1 MSVESSLRRLQTD
14 WIDLFQMHAWDPK
27 TPIEETWSTLNDLV
41 TAGTVRYLGVSQYA
55 AWQIAQTMGV
65 AALHGWES
73 LVSVQ
78 PEYSLVSRGAERE
91 LLPLARQSNLAVMP
105 WSPLGG
111 GILTGKYRPG
121 EAVPED
127 SRAAQASPAAG
138 MVQDRLSTQVLVL
151 EQVQRTAAALEK
163 TAAQVALNWVLDS
176 PGVTSPVVGA
186 RTVEQLQQNLGAVG
200 WVMPV
205 AERAALDDASALQV
219 DYPESAMQALGLRV
233 Y

>member
-1 MSVESSLRRLQTD
+1 
-14 WIDLFQMHAWDPK
+14 
-27 TPIEETWSTLNDLV
+27 
-41 TAGTVRYLGVSQYA
+41 
-55 AWQIAQTMGV
+55 
-65 AALHGWES
+65 
-73 LVSVQ
+73 
-78 PEYSLVSRGAERE
+78 
-91 LLPLARQSNLAVMP
+91 
-105 WSPLGG
+105 
-111 GILTGKYRPG
+111 
-121 EAVPED
+121 
-127 SRAAQASPAAG
+127 